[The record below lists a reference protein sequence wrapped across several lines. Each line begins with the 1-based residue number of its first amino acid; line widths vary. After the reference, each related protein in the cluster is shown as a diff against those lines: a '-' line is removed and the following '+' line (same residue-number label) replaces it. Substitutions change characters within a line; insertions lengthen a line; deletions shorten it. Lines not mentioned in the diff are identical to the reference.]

1 MYTPKPTYAETI
13 KKLLSQNGGWVYSYE
28 LVSRWFDGTWL
39 GPSADR
45 IARDLAEKGEIE
57 RVREGK
63 YAKYRVKQELKQLA
77 LLQI

>member
-1 MYTPKPTYAETI
+1 MHLSHRPTYAGLI
-13 KKLLSQNGGWVYSYE
+13 KKLLREQGGWVYSYE
-28 LVSRWFDGTWL
+28 LVSRWFDGKWL

-63 YAKYRVKQELKQLA
+63 YAKYRLKQGQMA
-77 LLQI
+77 LFT